1 LFLGD
6 LHIVD
11 SWKNAKSNS
20 EKGNEMRD
28 EYISERGK
36 EKDNINSS
44 QSTTRSNEVVQSI
57 GK

>member
-1 LFLGD
+1 LGD

-44 QSTTRSNEVVQSI
+44 QSITRSNEFVQSI